1 MPIPKPTGSETEDDY
16 MKRCMSDST
25 MVSEYGK
32 NQRTAVCLAT
42 YKGKGVDM
50 TEEIKESY
58 EEEVENSVEVETKYL
73 ALNCE
78 WKMPDEEEEDD
89 RYKGTFSGYASVFG
103 NKDLGGDV
111 VVRGAFKESIRKK
124 KAKNIK
130 FLYMHKTDKP
140 IGVFTK
146 VDEDDRGLQVEG
158 KLALGTQLGKETYE
172 LMKMGAITG
181 LSIGYKV
188 DAKGYSY
195 DERSRRRKLKE
206 VDLMEISAVTFPMN
220 PKAQIR
226 QVKGTEITIREWE
239 DLLRDVAQLSRT
251 ESKIAAKAV
260 IKALSQREVDDD
272 SQELLNSINKITKQI
287 KGEL

>member
-1 MPIPKPTGSETEDDY
+1 MPIPKPTGSETEAEY

-25 MVSEYGK
+25 MVTEYGK

-42 YKGKGVDM
+42 YKGKGENM
-50 TEEIKESY
+50 AEEVKESY
-58 EEEVENSVEVETKYL
+58 EEEVENNVEVETKYL

-140 IGVFTK
+140 IGIFTK

-188 DAKGYSY
+188 DAKGYHY

-260 IKALSQREVDDD
+260 ITALSQREVDDD
-272 SQELLNSINKITKQI
+272 SQKLLNSINKITKQL

>member
-1 MPIPKPTGSETEDDY
+1 MPIPKPTGSETEDEY
-16 MKRCMSDST
+16 MKRCMADST
-25 MVSEYGK
+25 MVTEYGK

-42 YKGKGVDM
+42 YKGKGENM
-50 TEEIKESY
+50 AEEVKESY
-58 EEEVENSVEVETKYL
+58 EEEVENNVEVETKYL

-140 IGVFTK
+140 IGIFTK

-260 IKALSQREVDDD
+260 STALSQREVDDD